1 MAALPSR
8 VSLDLRGKLPG
19 PTCPACCRPWNP
31 STATQFQQLCA
42 QHAILI
48 PEPASHACPAP
59 AHTGPPS
66 RHSAIVLRPGH
77 VAPQRHMHWAASY
90 HHVRHQ
96 WRPEWTCFRCNT
108 TVSPEHPL
116 LHQVPDP
123 PHCPHHGL
131 QRFERGWF
139 CTNGQPCA
147 PTALPTQPTTTTHG
161 ANGRDSTHPALDD
174 PRATPTK
181 TRPSQQLALRPVAP
195 CRAGRLQ
202 PRAAEAWAQDPRS
215 NHHWQALVQHLR
227 EAAPVPWQQ
236 FRRISHHQQWRP
248 ALNF

>member
-123 PHCPHHGL
+123 PHCPHHGPRTL
-131 QRFERGWF
+131 VLDFQRGERGWA
-139 CTNGQPCA
+139 CTRGTDILPCT
-147 PTALPTQPTTTTHG
+147 PTALPTQPPTTTG
-161 ANGRDSTHPALDD
+161 AAALATIAQHTDGPATSGRPRRQTTFHLRNRPPAGVGHS
-174 PRATPTK
+174 RGTPT
-181 TRPSQQLALRPVAP
+181 TSNTDPSALGTEPDDRRFRIHSCRPT
-195 CRAGRLQ
+195 
-202 PRAAEAWAQDPRS
+202 
-215 NHHWQALVQHLR
+215 
-227 EAAPVPWQQ
+227 
-236 FRRISHHQQWRP
+236 
-248 ALNF
+248 